1 MCVCVCAHTQKS
13 VAVLFICTL
22 CSISTLHHITHRH
35 ACAQCTFWMKLK
47 GKHDIVPCPYLFILC
62 HTGLFG
68 GIPFTPGR
76 RSYKV

>member
-1 MCVCVCAHTQKS
+1 
-13 VAVLFICTL
+13 
-22 CSISTLHHITHRH
+22 
-35 ACAQCTFWMKLK
+35 MKLK

-76 RSYKV
+76 RSYKVWDTHRSFWGPKKSSTV